1 MLEELYELQRRI
13 QTETFFN
20 QIKCEAVQP
29 IVSQIT
35 QDLNEYLKNYYFCS
49 YLTYI
54 STANNVGMN
63 ENDLVKK
70 ANEFQVENS
79 EVTNQEFYD
88 KVTNAINDTSFF
100 VDLKTNYRGFSYV
113 IIPQYFQFLWC
124 KKQIS
129 KYLKILPKLSDEFV
143 EDFISCL
150 RVHPMVISYFMS
162 ASKIVFQIMKKYNTY
177 KEEIDL
183 VQIFVEN
190 LKGYAV
196 LVPGFFKK
204 VIKYD

>member
-88 KVTNAINDTSFF
+88 KVTNAMLT
-100 VDLKTNYRGFSYV
+100 
-113 IIPQYFQFLWC
+113 
-124 KKQIS
+124 
-129 KYLKILPKLSDEFV
+129 
-143 EDFISCL
+143 
-150 RVHPMVISYFMS
+150 
-162 ASKIVFQIMKKYNTY
+162 
-177 KEEIDL
+177 
-183 VQIFVEN
+183 
-190 LKGYAV
+190 
-196 LVPGFFKK
+196 
-204 VIKYD
+204 